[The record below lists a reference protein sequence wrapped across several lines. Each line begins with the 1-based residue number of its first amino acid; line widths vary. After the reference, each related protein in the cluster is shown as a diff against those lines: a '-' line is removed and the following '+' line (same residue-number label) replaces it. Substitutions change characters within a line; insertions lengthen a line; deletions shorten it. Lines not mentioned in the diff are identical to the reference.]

1 MRFLDWLG
9 QLSLAR
15 GSEPIFVTF
24 NH

>member
-9 QLSLAR
+9 RLSLAR